1 MNKDE
6 SSENSDWKFYDWT
19 CWIWLVMI
27 NGGHILFLVNSWVI
41 AVNPWKY
48 SQKVKG
54 FNTNINPHRKCVMRY
69 YRAVRNLNSLQLVI
83 LQSVFP
89 SVSGIIVRFFTQ
101 TITKHP
107 CGKCNS
113 SYMKVIIKKTCTH
126 CWLVWIFTLKKKVI
140 TVFMDLVTSLM
151 YQLKIA
157 GAKMRTC
164 QEADLESGLQCLNND
179 ANVYTEFCL
188 VRESR
193 RQLRHPLLS

>member
-113 SYMKVIIKKTCTH
+113 SYMKIIIKKTCTH
-126 CWLVWIFTLKKKVI
+126 CWLVWIFTLKKKSDHCVHGSSNI
-140 TVFMDLVTSLM
+140 TNVS
-151 YQLKIA
+151 
-157 GAKMRTC
+157 AKNSWHQNEDMSRGRSWKWPSV
-164 QEADLESGLQCLNND
+164 LEQRCKCLHW
-179 ANVYTEFCL
+179 VLFG
-188 VRESR
+188 
-193 RQLRHPLLS
+193 